1 MIIVSVMRGQ
11 SIINVSRQ
19 GQPLL
24 NQHPRYDAIPQP
36 KSPQQSFEGEDF
48 RTPVAYEG
56 EDFRKPVR
64 MEGEDFRT
72 PVAYEGED
80 FRKPVALE
88 GEDFRK
94 PIQSEGEDFR
104 KPVLSEGE
112 DFRTPVASAWSG
124 EPASMRIGAEHFA
137 KGLSRIPVQSYGA
150 PLRLIHVGPSFING
164 GVEQHA
170 MSLAKFLDP
179 RRVNFVKCLVTN
191 PTHLCPRATATMPV
205 PVEYCPPSEIHRASS
220 ECDVML
226 LWGDG
231 YNEFLKPARPALCV
245 FVAHGESWWTAKTIE
260 DSDRVVDHTIAVS
273 PRVLQRACYPTIPS
287 TMIMNGV
294 DLAHLGHTRS
304 RAEVRERFGFAS
316 NDFVLGTVG
325 RFSQEKRM
333 PLLIEAVARLPRR
346 FKLLLVGHGARRA
359 ELQQLANDLIP
370 GRFAFAAT
378 DNYLGDHYRAMD
390 AFGLVSDYEG
400 FGLVL
405 AEAMFCERPVIATNI
420 GFVPDIIRD
429 RINGQIV
436 EPTPEA
442 IADAVRLLQEHP
454 EWAKGMAAEGRATAD
469 THFHAARMAREYED
483 LLWSLWQARKPALVG
498 AAR

>member
-1 MIIVSVMRGQ
+1 M
-11 SIINVSRQ
+11 
-19 GQPLL
+19 
-24 NQHPRYDAIPQP
+24 NQHTRYDSVPQSKP
-36 KSPQQSFEGEDF
+36 PQQSFEGEDF

-64 MEGEDFRT
+64 MEGEDFRK
-72 PVAYEGED
+72 PLMSEGED
-80 FRKPVALE
+80 FRRPLMSE
-88 GEDFRK
+88 GEDFRA
-94 PIQSEGEDFR
+94 PVTSEGEDFR
-104 KPVLSEGE
+104 KPVRSEGE
-112 DFRTPVASAWSG
+112 DFRVPVASVWNG
-124 EPASMRIGAEHFA
+124 EPTSMRIGAEHFG
-137 KGLSRIPVQSYGA
+137 KSMTRTTHPYDGA

-170 MSLAKFLDP
+170 MSLAKFLNP

-191 PTHLCPRATATMPV
+191 PTHLCPQATAAMPV
-205 PVEYCPPSEIHRASS
+205 PVEYCPPHEIHNASS

-231 YNEFLKPARPALCV
+231 YNEFLRPGRPALCV

-260 DSDRVVDHTIAVS
+260 HSDRVVDHTIAVS
-273 PRVLQRACYPTIPS
+273 PRVQQRASYPTIPT

-294 DLAHLGHTRS
+294 DVAHLAHTRS
-304 RAEVRERFGFAS
+304 RAEVRERFGFAPD
-316 NDFVLGTVG
+316 DFVLGTVG

-346 FKLLLVGHGARRA
+346 FKLLLVGHGARRD
-359 ELQQLANDLIP
+359 ELQQQANDLIP
-370 GRFAFAAT
+370 GRFAFAST
-378 DNYLGDHYRAMD
+378 DNYLGDYYRAMD
-390 AFGLVSDYEG
+390 AFSLVSDYEG

-405 AEAMFCERPVIATNI
+405 AEAMFCERPVIATSI

-429 RINGQIV
+429 RINGQVV

-442 IADAVRLLQEHP
+442 IANAVRLLQEHP
-454 EWAKGMAAEGRATAD
+454 EWAKGMGAEGRATAD

-483 LLWSLWQARKPALVG
+483 LLCSLWQARQPALVG
-498 AAR
+498 ARR